1 MKKLLI
7 IFFVIGSAAGISAQV
22 LFNDRFS
29 TLTLTTDVQVSGSK
43 TITTTYTNI
52 PSGYTLLNDGFK
64 NNVGSINAPNKP
76 FNVVSLKTT
85 GWAVVY
91 NEIDMDTFL
100 VSTSW
105 LDTSVAVNRFVV
117 SPVINNIAS
126 NSVLSWEAKSPD
138 INFPDGY
145 EVYVTTNTTGTL
157 SASSFSLTDRVF
169 TLVDGNSAGGG
180 EKSNWTRRAVS
191 LRNYAG
197 QSVRIAFRNNSK
209 NMYQLWLDD
218 IKIENFANKL
228 DAGITNLTGNNK
240 YHLAGV
246 TGTLGCSVTNLGDS
260 IINSVTLNYKIG
272 TIANYTQ
279 GFSLN
284 PLINIY
290 GSSELYFNAPFNIS
304 TPGYY
309 PVKIW
314 VSYVN
319 GLSDQNHV
327 NDTIYT
333 SLCIQNVTPVKN
345 VLAEQ
350 FLSATDGNSPDGQD
364 KLIALQ
370 SSSVVVVNIHEKD
383 SLKNSSSS
391 GIISA
396 YRKKTSSALID
407 RNYYSDINSFAVDRP
422 AYSTRINQRKNALV
436 PATVSIINK
445 TYNSGTRELNFTVK
459 ADFIAETQGDY
470 RINAYITENNVNG
483 PGNDTTYNGW
493 NQLSNMYNTPWSP
506 YYQKGYYYAPA
517 DGYVLNGWQFKHQQ
531 VLDTLFDGAF
541 GASGIVPT
549 TGGTLNQSFLKNY
562 TYTVPVAASGIFRF
576 NPDNMYIVASI
587 SEFDAEIKY
596 RSVLNCIQEKIT
608 ANSELVGMIENVL
621 SASFSIYPNPSQ
633 GLIHVL
639 VPEGSFNSSISIQI
653 KDISGKSMFV
663 QSENMR
669 FGILQLNLYHLE
681 SGIYFMHL
689 TDGIHNRTEKLII
702 AR

>member
-52 PSGYTLLNDGFK
+52 PSRYTLLNDGFK
-64 NNVGSINAPNKP
+64 NNVGSNNAPNKP

-85 GWAVVY
+85 GWAVAY

-105 LDTSVAVNRFVV
+105 LDTSVAANRFVV

-180 EKSNWTRRAVS
+180 EKSNWPRRAVS

-209 NMYQLWLDD
+209 NMYQRWLGD
-218 IKIENFANKL
+218 IKIENFANEL
-228 DAGITNLTGNNK
+228 GAGLTNLTGNNK

-284 PLINIY
+284 SLINIY
-290 GSSELYFNAPFNIS
+290 GSSDLYFNAPFIIS

-333 SLCIQNVTPVKN
+333 SICIQNVAPVKN

-350 FLSATDGNSPDGQD
+350 FLSATDGHSPDGQD

-445 TYNSGTRELNFTVK
+445 
-459 ADFIAETQGDY
+459 
-470 RINAYITENNVNG
+470 
-483 PGNDTTYNGW
+483 
-493 NQLSNMYNTPWSP
+493 
-506 YYQKGYYYAPA
+506 
-517 DGYVLNGWQFKHQQ
+517 
-531 VLDTLFDGAF
+531 
-541 GASGIVPT
+541 
-549 TGGTLNQSFLKNY
+549 
-562 TYTVPVAASGIFRF
+562 
-576 NPDNMYIVASI
+576 
-587 SEFDAEIKY
+587 
-596 RSVLNCIQEKIT
+596 KIGR
-608 ANSELVGMIENVL
+608 A
-621 SASFSIYPNPSQ
+621 
-633 GLIHVL
+633 HV
-639 VPEGSFNSSISIQI
+639 
-653 KDISGKSMFV
+653 
-663 QSENMR
+663 
-669 FGILQLNLYHLE
+669 
-681 SGIYFMHL
+681 
-689 TDGIHNRTEKLII
+689 
-702 AR
+702 